1 MIKYNYII
9 WTNYLYSIDGWL
21 GWARK
26 NVRRVITFG
35 IASKYQ
41 ISCDRVVW
49 IGSDDACGWW
59 LQIRLA
65 LWRSGAPKEGM
76 CCRNGGAGGTEL
88 SWRSLQPFYTVWRL
102 GGIDGLVRTRTE
114 REGGRGGQGGRR
126 IFRGSIS
133 QHSTILSLHAQEY
146 VWGCFPK
153 PYLSCIIFFIFLQP
167 DLNFFT
173 FSFFFSLL
181 FYFYFIFIF
190 RLPLLFFFSSF
201 SPSSSSATLKRK
213 KILLHGHKNTISLL
227 SLDSF
232 LKWNSSPN
240 LFILFMNLSVCVVT
254 ASVVLTVLRCC
265 FTHHSIYHS

>member
-126 IFRGSIS
+126 IFSGSIS

-146 VWGCFPK
+146 VWDCFPK
-153 PYLSCIIFFIFLQP
+153 PYLSCIIFFLFFFSLILIFL
-167 DLNFFT
+167 LFFFLQLIVLFLFYFYISFTLT
-173 FSFFFSLL
+173 FFLFFFFSLL
-181 FYFYFIFIF
+181 
-190 RLPLLFFFSSF
+190 LLCNIKKKKN
-201 SPSSSSATLKRK
+201 PSTW
-213 KILLHGHKNTISLL
+213 T
-227 SLDSF
+227 
-232 LKWNSSPN
+232 
-240 LFILFMNLSVCVVT
+240 
-254 ASVVLTVLRCC
+254 
-265 FTHHSIYHS
+265 